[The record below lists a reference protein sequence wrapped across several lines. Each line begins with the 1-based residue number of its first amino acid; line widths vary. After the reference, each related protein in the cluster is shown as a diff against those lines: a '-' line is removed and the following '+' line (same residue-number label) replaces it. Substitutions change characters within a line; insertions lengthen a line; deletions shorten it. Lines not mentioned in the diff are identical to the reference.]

1 MKILFFVLLT
11 LLAVI
16 GVSFIVFE
24 FYYRLTKLSDD
35 DVCLVLY
42 PKNNDEIDI
51 EFSVRSMIAKA
62 NKLSVKNII
71 CVTDNLDDYNK
82 KLISLLKKDY
92 PYLRLLSKE
101 DCIKKAGL

>member
-1 MKILFFVLLT
+1 MKIVFFLVLAI
-11 LLAVI
+11 LAIV
-16 GVSFIVFE
+16 GVSYIVFE
-24 FYYRLTKLSDD
+24 LYYRLTKISDD

-62 NKLSVKNII
+62 DKLSVKNII

-92 PYLRLLSKE
+92 PYLRLSSKE
-101 DCIKKAGL
+101 DFIKKAGL